1 MHDLL
6 QSEPPA
12 PPQDLPDTE
21 PWIPPHVPRFRRST
35 GPRSP
40 KGKANSSMNRLSH
53 GCRSQQTVLPDEDPA
68 EFQATIDDW
77 FEAYG
82 PQDMVAARLV
92 EETALADWFLRR
104 NRKRIDQIERRLP
117 PDAWDWTEQ
126 DQKRYQN
133 FLRYKTTAERSF
145 LRAFKELEAHVRRD
159 AQDAKAHQ
167 RALDQSARIFM
178 RWIRRTEAIES
189 EDMKIRQWVQVE
201 RKDGRT
207 STSCYPSNEQI
218 QQRVAS
224 FPKPPYFLTRMLNFP
239 LGVPPEYSWAFP
251 DGVQQLTGCTAEQ
264 TLFYEDWLRVIAREA
279 SHPGGHIGPTGW
291 LFDD

>member
-1 MHDLL
+1 MQDLL
-6 QSEPPA
+6 PSEPPA
-12 PPQDLPDTE
+12 PPPDSE
-21 PWIPPHVPRFRRST
+21 PLVPKHVPRFRRST

-40 KGKANSSMNRLSH
+40 EGKANSSMNRLSH
-53 GCRSQQTVLPDEDPA
+53 GCRSQQTILPDEDPV

-82 PQDMVAARLV
+82 PQDPVAARLV

-104 NRKRIDQIERRLP
+104 NRKRLDQTERRLP

-145 LRAFKELEAHVRRD
+145 LRAFKELEANVRRD
-159 AQDAKAHQ
+159 AQDALTRQ
-167 RALDQSARIFM
+167 RALSQSARIFM

-201 RKDGRT
+201 RKGGRT

-218 QQRVAS
+218 QKRVAS

-251 DGVQQLTGCTAEQ
+251 DEVQQLAGCTAEQ
-264 TLFYEDWLRVIAREA
+264 TMFYSDWLRAIVREA
-279 SHPGGHIGPTGW
+279 AHPGGHLGPTDW